1 MWAIWGKQRERFSL
15 EELKFFVEQGVFAQF
30 IRIMALANQ
39 PSPQCEGVMV
49 QLLQTLNLM
58 IQNLKSEKAIYYM
71 FSKEHIN
78 NVISFPFDFSDEELL
93 AYYISFLK
101 TLSMKL
107 DKSTISY
114 FIVEKEDGSSAFP
127 LYVEAI
133 RFFHHEESMVR
144 IAVRTLTL
152 TIYNV
157 HDERANR
164 FVLSP
169 SAIRYFEDLA
179 IFVRQQS
186 FTLAR
191 LVANAVRN
199 FGSIVDVGRVE
210 ASIAEIGDLLYYC
223 NDVMSAGI
231 PQLSEVVSEHLLS
244 NWVFPVLLAS
254 LSPESGSPN
263 AKRISPLC
271 AMYLLS
277 RVLHVVTYRPF
288 LDTATRSIA
297 ASLSASP
304 AGSDGV
310 LPQLYE
316 FQQQQGKPQEKQQE
330 KQQEKRQEKQH
341 VRRSRSASSSAD
353 FGVQDSEFGVGKGR
367 EGASGGAGGAA
378 AALVGAAAAAAGT
391 ATAGHRLSD
400 THHLSARPPVPPP
413 AHLTTTASAS
423 GAQGIVSPPSA
434 AAAERRDGGSSAGG
448 VAERGE
454 SSAADRAEGKKAKWP
469 LAARPGIADS
479 PEGSFSESLEGR
491 EGRDGGSEEA
501 GERGGERTGDGRE
514 DVAAADAPNGYV
526 PGREEAESKQGED
539 KNRGEDGN
547 RSGGTSGVVRSASAR
562 DRPALSARR
571 HLRTQSSG
579 SSRSLTDSPQRI
591 KSSDSPQQMKSL
603 DSPQLN
609 ESSDAVQR
617 SFSSPLRSSPYRK
630 QRHASD
636 TIILDLDPTA
646 SAWKQRHASDTVI
659 LDLDPTTSAWYVLF
673 PYFLVFR
680 VESKLPSGAHRTG
693 SSAMRLAPSFTL
705 DLDPTASACLP
716 PPSIDRPPSQSPAPI
731 VSRPQGHDSV
741 VPAVQQ
747 RAVGAG
753 MGASRDTIVS
763 YLLCNNERW
772 VLASLCVLCGLL
784 QNTAVHDSLLEELGM
799 LPCNRRHRRLLVEA
813 LVGNQSEE
821 QLKRL
826 LRRQDSDAVEGG
838 EQAEAGGGGGGA
850 GGGAEAGREADRLSH
865 AAAEAPLGSGA
876 DTAVAPAPAAGS
888 DAGSASGLSV
898 VDRTE
903 LRGDSS
909 GGECSE
915 CGSSRGS
922 GSGRWAVGAGAG
934 PVLGS
939 RFMAVGGGG
948 EGGGGERVDGAVGR
962 DGDGGGRGRG
972 GEEKGDERGGGGA
985 VLDEQRDRAEGKASP
1000 FRCAACGCGGA
1011 DTPSSKQ
1018 HSRKRRQ
1025 VVDTVFVLLCKRP
1038 PPSPEALWH
1047 AGWLLRQLLPPS
1059 HRLQSA
1065 HKKLLTHAYELAR
1078 GDLVGELLDC
1088 WCDMLPAAM
1097 VEEWKACRKALESA
1111 TLANDSSLVL
1121 MPSLPPLL
1129 TDGDSSSAAFGE
1141 RMRTVVK
1148 VYVALHQMRATLL
1161 GLPLPDVPPLATAAP
1176 PLLDARF
1183 GRKGLNLPQAQE
1195 GTEVPLEPGDAIPC
1209 RVAFERGKEKH
1220 VLLLVA
1226 SSAANGWVLLA
1237 EPPAGM
1243 TAKAAVA
1250 EGATGV
1256 VRVVAPLAGCQPS
1269 LDPKHKRWLHLR
1281 IRSPQA
1287 PASDAD
1293 SSSVKGLK
1301 SLNGARCQSRVVAM
1315 ATKKKVNTYLDDWRK
1330 EFIGYG
1336 IFVEDSESA
1345 PVNIVQQLEKKKLLS
1360 QVEKAGLLSKLE
1372 SSGLTLSKIEE
1383 LGLLSKAESLG
1394 LLSLA
1399 EKFATTPAG
1408 TFASAALPLL
1418 VAAIAVP
1425 VLVPDDSAALVIGQ
1439 LTVASLLALAS
1450 VTSFTLS
1457 LILGILQE

>member
-1 MWAIWGKQRERFSL
+1 
-15 EELKFFVEQGVFAQF
+15 
-30 IRIMALANQ
+30 MALANQ

-71 FSKEHIN
+71 FSKEHINNVISFIPPRTPRSPFTPPTSPSFSHPLSSFPPHPTLAWQTTCFSKEHIN

-288 LDTATRSIA
+288 LDTATCSIAASLSASPALAKRISPLCAMYLLSRVLHVVTYRPFLDTATRSIA

-434 AAAERRDGGSSAGG
+434 AAAERRDGDASAGG

-454 SSAADRAEGKKAKWP
+454 SSAVDRAEGKKAKWP

-479 PEGSFSESLEGR
+479 PKGSFSESLEGR

-526 PGREEAESKQGED
+526 PGREEQKASRGKIRIVGRMESQWWYE
-539 KNRGEDGN
+539 RCCAV
-547 RSGGTSGVVRSASAR
+547 SIGTRQA
-562 DRPALSARR
+562 
-571 HLRTQSSG
+571 G
-579 SSRSLTDSPQRI
+579 SVGAQAPQDPEQR
-591 KSSDSPQQMKSL
+591 QQ
-603 DSPQLN
+603 Q
-609 ESSDAVQR
+609 E
-617 SFSSPLRSSPYRK
+617 PY
-630 QRHASD
+630 
-636 TIILDLDPTA
+636 
-646 SAWKQRHASDTVI
+646 
-659 LDLDPTTSAWYVLF
+659 
-673 PYFLVFR
+673 
-680 VESKLPSGAHRTG
+680 
-693 SSAMRLAPSFTL
+693 RLAPAHQEL
-705 DLDPTASACLP
+705 RLPTA
-716 PPSIDRPPSQSPAPI
+716 
-731 VSRPQGHDSV
+731 
-741 VPAVQQ
+741 
-747 RAVGAG
+747 
-753 MGASRDTIVS
+753 
-763 YLLCNNERW
+763 N
-772 VLASLCVLCGLL
+772 
-784 QNTAVHDSLLEELGM
+784 
-799 LPCNRRHRRLLVEA
+799 
-813 LVGNQSEE
+813 
-821 QLKRL
+821 
-826 LRRQDSDAVEGG
+826 
-838 EQAEAGGGGGGA
+838 
-850 GGGAEAGREADRLSH
+850 
-865 AAAEAPLGSGA
+865 
-876 DTAVAPAPAAGS
+876 
-888 DAGSASGLSV
+888 
-898 VDRTE
+898 
-903 LRGDSS
+903 
-909 GGECSE
+909 
-915 CGSSRGS
+915 
-922 GSGRWAVGAGAG
+922 
-934 PVLGS
+934 
-939 RFMAVGGGG
+939 
-948 EGGGGERVDGAVGR
+948 
-962 DGDGGGRGRG
+962 
-972 GEEKGDERGGGGA
+972 
-985 VLDEQRDRAEGKASP
+985 
-1000 FRCAACGCGGA
+1000 
-1011 DTPSSKQ
+1011 
-1018 HSRKRRQ
+1018 
-1025 VVDTVFVLLCKRP
+1025 
-1038 PPSPEALWH
+1038 
-1047 AGWLLRQLLPPS
+1047 
-1059 HRLQSA
+1059 
-1065 HKKLLTHAYELAR
+1065 
-1078 GDLVGELLDC
+1078 
-1088 WCDMLPAAM
+1088 
-1097 VEEWKACRKALESA
+1097 
-1111 TLANDSSLVL
+1111 
-1121 MPSLPPLL
+1121 
-1129 TDGDSSSAAFGE
+1129 
-1141 RMRTVVK
+1141 
-1148 VYVALHQMRATLL
+1148 
-1161 GLPLPDVPPLATAAP
+1161 
-1176 PLLDARF
+1176 
-1183 GRKGLNLPQAQE
+1183 
-1195 GTEVPLEPGDAIPC
+1195 
-1209 RVAFERGKEKH
+1209 
-1220 VLLLVA
+1220 
-1226 SSAANGWVLLA
+1226 
-1237 EPPAGM
+1237 
-1243 TAKAAVA
+1243 
-1250 EGATGV
+1250 
-1256 VRVVAPLAGCQPS
+1256 
-1269 LDPKHKRWLHLR
+1269 
-1281 IRSPQA
+1281 
-1287 PASDAD
+1287 
-1293 SSSVKGLK
+1293 
-1301 SLNGARCQSRVVAM
+1301 
-1315 ATKKKVNTYLDDWRK
+1315 
-1330 EFIGYG
+1330 
-1336 IFVEDSESA
+1336 
-1345 PVNIVQQLEKKKLLS
+1345 
-1360 QVEKAGLLSKLE
+1360 
-1372 SSGLTLSKIEE
+1372 EE
-1383 LGLLSKAESLG
+1383 LGL
-1394 LLSLA
+1394 
-1399 EKFATTPAG
+1399 
-1408 TFASAALPLL
+1408 SAA
-1418 VAAIAVP
+1418 
-1425 VLVPDDSAALVIGQ
+1425 
-1439 LTVASLLALAS
+1439 
-1450 VTSFTLS
+1450 
-1457 LILGILQE
+1457 E

>member
-288 LDTATRSIA
+288 LDTATCSIAASLSASPALVSLIPSTPLLSRNAHPSRSPIDLIYRHRTFPLHPIPSLPAQFSHFQAKRISPLCAMYLLSRVLHVVTYRPFLDTATRSIA

-434 AAAERRDGGSSAGG
+434 AAAERRDGDASAGG

-454 SSAADRAEGKKAKWP
+454 SSAVDRAEGKKAKWP

-479 PEGSFSESLEGR
+479 PKGSFSESLEGR

-659 LDLDPTTSAWYVLF
+659 LDLDPTASAWYVLF

-888 DAGSASGLSV
+888 DAGSASGLS
-898 VDRTE
+898 
-903 LRGDSS
+903 
-909 GGECSE
+909 
-915 CGSSRGS
+915 
-922 GSGRWAVGAGAG
+922 
-934 PVLGS
+934 
-939 RFMAVGGGG
+939 
-948 EGGGGERVDGAVGR
+948 
-962 DGDGGGRGRG
+962 
-972 GEEKGDERGGGGA
+972 
-985 VLDEQRDRAEGKASP
+985 ASP

>member
-1 MWAIWGKQRERFSL
+1 
-15 EELKFFVEQGVFAQF
+15 
-30 IRIMALANQ
+30 MALANQ

-434 AAAERRDGGSSAGG
+434 AAAERRDGDASAGG

-454 SSAADRAEGKKAKWP
+454 SSAVDRAEGKKAKWP

-479 PEGSFSESLEGR
+479 PKGSFSESLEGR

-646 SAWKQRHASDTVI
+646 SAWSSSYRKQRHASDTVI
-659 LDLDPTTSAWYVLF
+659 LDLDPTASAWYVLF

-705 DLDPTASACLP
+705 DLDPTASAW
-716 PPSIDRPPSQSPAPI
+716 
-731 VSRPQGHDSV
+731 
-741 VPAVQQ
+741 
-747 RAVGAG
+747 
-753 MGASRDTIVS
+753 DTIVS

-1256 VRVVAPLAGCQPS
+1256 VRVVAPLAGCQ
-1269 LDPKHKRWLHLR
+1269 
-1281 IRSPQA
+1281 
-1287 PASDAD
+1287 
-1293 SSSVKGLK
+1293 
-1301 SLNGARCQSRVVAM
+1301 
-1315 ATKKKVNTYLDDWRK
+1315 VNTYLDDWRK